1 MEELMPRLSFK
12 FWYVALLLSLFV
24 PAFARAQSTF
34 EILPSKSS
42 VTFTISTTF
51 NEIEGKAKAFKG
63 SLSIPD
69 AKDLATGTTATIT
82 IDTKSMETGNK
93 GRDKD
98 MHKDVIES
106 EKFPEIKIAIKK
118 ITADSALYTY
128 KISADIT
135 MHGVT
140 KSVDFK
146 TSALSFAGTDGKL
159 SLSISGKVKIN
170 MSDWGMTPP
179 SIVVNK
185 VSPEIVVG
193 WSLIAQQK

>member
-1 MEELMPRLSFK
+1 MPRLSFT
-12 FWYVALLLSLFV
+12 FLYTALLALFA
-24 PAFARAQSTF
+24 PAFAQAQSTF

-51 NEIEGKAKAFKG
+51 NEIEGKAKSFKG

-69 AKDLATGTTATIT
+69 AAKDLATGTTATIT
-82 IDTKSMETGNK
+82 VDTKSMETGNK

-98 MHKDVIES
+98 MHKDVLES
-106 EKFPEIKIAIKK
+106 EKHPEIKIAIKK
-118 ITADSALYTY
+118 ITADPALYTY
-128 KISADIT
+128 KVTADIS

-146 TSALSFAGTDGKL
+146 TSALSFAGADGKL